1 MRRTRRRT
9 AARGKGGS
17 AMYPL
22 LSLGVL
28 ALGAAL
34 FVVAQKFVRDNVVF
48 RNCVRAAG
56 VLLAAVGVWALAML
70 LSGRAQLPL
79 G

>member
-1 MRRTRRRT
+1 
-9 AARGKGGS
+9 
-17 AMYPL
+17 MYPL
-22 LSLGVL
+22 LSFGVL
-28 ALGAAL
+28 A
-34 FVVAQKFVRDNVVF
+34 
-48 RNCVRAAG
+48 VRAAG

>member
-1 MRRTRRRT
+1 
-9 AARGKGGS
+9 
-17 AMYPL
+17 MYPL

-28 ALGAAL
+28 ALGAA
-34 FVVAQKFVRDNVVF
+34 VWVGAEKGGRDNVVF